1 MYDGPPQGFPQTASA
16 PMRARRSTGRTVAI
30 TVAATLG
37 AYVLVVGAAGAVI
50 VGTGSDASGA
60 GRESTGLPTDPC
72 SAGGSGLGSLSASIP
87 NANFGEARS
96 TCRWHVEYSDG
107 TSGVLSVR
115 YRFATDDDEKPLR
128 DESDAR
134 ELYETE
140 SERLLDGDDSDYWSM
155 EVSEA
160 RELELGDESVV
171 SRYQEG
177 SDDMV
182 GNADVLVRVGD
193 VLVSVEASEASE
205 AFKAVESPE
214 RRTGR
219 VDFTE
224 DEETLIAI
232 AEHAVTL
239 AE

>member
-1 MYDGPPQGFPQTASA
+1 MYDGPPQGFPQAASA
-16 PMRARRSTGRTVAI
+16 PMRPRRSTGRTVAI

-37 AYVLVVGAAGAVI
+37 AYVLVVGVAGAVI
-50 VGTGSDASGA
+50 VGTGSGASGA
-60 GRESTGLPTDPC
+60 GNETEGLPSEPC
-72 SAGGSGLGSLSASIP
+72 SAGGGSQLGALSASMP

-96 TCRWHVEYSDG
+96 TCQWWVEYSDG
-107 TSGVLSVR
+107 TPGVLFVR
-115 YRFATDDDEKPLR
+115 YRFATDDDERPLR
-128 DESDAR
+128 DESDAQ

-140 SERLLDGDDSDYWSM
+140 SERLLDGDDSDYWSV

-171 SRYQEG
+171 SHYQEG

-193 VLVSVEASEASE
+193 VLVSVEASEA
-205 AFKAVESPE
+205 VESPE
-214 RRTGR
+214 HRTGR

-224 DEETLIAI
+224 DEETLIAM

-239 AE
+239 VE